1 MSEVWKPIKG
11 YEGIY
16 EVSSY
21 GRVRSLEHSISL
33 RNQHGEYV
41 RKLSERIIKQ
51 KRNRKDGYFN
61 VTLCKRAEH
70 STAYVHRLVAQAF
83 IPNPDNLPQVNH
95 KDEDKTNNRV
105 DNLEWC
111 SAQYNTNYGT
121 GHERMTEPRRVK
133 VAMVDEQGNIIRK
146 FESIKEASEQT
157 GEARLT
163 IIRQCKR
170 ESTLGHVLKYYRWKF
185 I

>member
-1 MSEVWKPIKG
+1 MSEVWKPVKG

-21 GRVRSLEHSISL
+21 GRVRSLARSLSL

-41 RKLSERIIKQ
+41 RKLTGRIIKQ
-51 KRNRKDGYFN
+51 KHNRKDGYCIAI
-61 VTLCKRAEH
+61 LSKGGKYI
-70 STAYVHRLVAQAF
+70 TAYVHRLVAQAF

-95 KDEDKTNNRV
+95 KDENKENNRV

-111 SAQYNTNYGT
+111 TAQYNTNYGT
-121 GHERMTEPRRVK
+121 GHERLIEPKRIK

-146 FESIKEASEQT
+146 FGSIKEASKQT

-163 IIRQCKR
+163 ITKQCKR
-170 ESTLGHVLKYYRWKF
+170 ESTLGHILKYYRWKF